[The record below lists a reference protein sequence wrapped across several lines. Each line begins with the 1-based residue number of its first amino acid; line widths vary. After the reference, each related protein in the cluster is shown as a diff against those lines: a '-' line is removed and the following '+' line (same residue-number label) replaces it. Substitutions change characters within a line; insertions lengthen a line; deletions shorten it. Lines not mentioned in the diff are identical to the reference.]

1 MNSKLLNSLK
11 TVIEKFNY
19 LNNKELFFF
28 SENTQ
33 HSNLDNDIKSI
44 ANFRNGE
51 SNIDKIQYYKDSI
64 LTIVCLNCSDK
75 IIRFVNSKYNDNIII
90 LIVPSKFQFDI
101 FVKKIASSYI
111 DTIVWNNSIGYY
123 IIIVNNQQFS

>member
-1 MNSKLLNSLK
+1 ME

-90 LIVPSKFQFDI
+90 
-101 FVKKIASSYI
+101 
-111 DTIVWNNSIGYY
+111 
-123 IIIVNNQQFS
+123 VNNQQFS